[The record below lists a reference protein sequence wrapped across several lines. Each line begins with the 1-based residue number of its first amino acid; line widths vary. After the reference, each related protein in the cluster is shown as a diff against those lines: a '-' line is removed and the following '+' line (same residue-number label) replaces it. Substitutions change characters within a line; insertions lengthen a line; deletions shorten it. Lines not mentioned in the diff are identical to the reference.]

1 MISKSNPIFYPWTD
15 VFSLNQYF
23 WNLLEWLEKDIF
35 LSIFS
40 IQGESVLSDH
50 RGQVW
55 NRLPDEQQVSPAGEM
70 PCSDSTNG
78 EETH

>member
-1 MISKSNPIFYPWTD
+1 M
-15 VFSLNQYF
+15 VG
-23 WNLLEWLEKDIF
+23 EGHF

-40 IQGESVLSDH
+40 MQGESVLSDH

-70 PCSDSTNG
+70 PCSDSTNE